1 MKKITIVIWTIV
13 LLHSVAGI
21 TIRLEASAQDI
32 DSVGCYE
39 HLVFDVFVVDTL
51 AYLAGG
57 PSNVFMIMNIA
68 DPSNPT
74 LVGEHYWSGNT

>member
-1 MKKITIVIWTIV
+1 MKKTAVFILTII
-13 LLHSVAGI
+13 LLHAVAGI

-39 HLVFDVFVVDTL
+39 HIVFDVFVVDTL

-57 PSNVFMIMNIA
+57 PSNVFMILNVA

-74 LVGEHYWSGNT
+74 FVGEHYWSGNT

>member
-1 MKKITIVIWTIV
+1 MKGICISILALTLVIQPG
-13 LLHSVAGI
+13 GI
-21 TIRLEASAQDI
+21 SDRPDALAQNI

-57 PSNVFMIMNIA
+57 PSNVFMVMNIA

-74 LVGEHYWSGNT
+74 LIGEHFWEGNT

>member
-1 MKKITIVIWTIV
+1 MIIVF
-13 LLHSVAGI
+13 LHTVIGI
-21 TIRLEASAQDI
+21 AIRLEASAQDI

-51 AYLAGG
+51 AYLTGG
-57 PSNVFMIMNIA
+57 PSNIFMIINVA

-74 LVGEHYWSGNT
+74 FVGEHYWSGNT